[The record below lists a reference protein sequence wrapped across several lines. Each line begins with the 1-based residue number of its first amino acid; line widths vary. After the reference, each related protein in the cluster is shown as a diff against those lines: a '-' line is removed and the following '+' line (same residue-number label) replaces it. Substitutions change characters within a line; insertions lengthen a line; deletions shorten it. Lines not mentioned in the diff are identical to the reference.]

1 MQCHFFI
8 YLGEV
13 LALNEATLM
22 EGEYNE
28 ACCKGSNGK
37 QHSASEQSQW

>member
-1 MQCHFFI
+1 MKCHFFI

-13 LALNEATLM
+13 ITITEATLL

-37 QHSASEQSQW
+37 QHSISEQSK

>member
-1 MQCHFFI
+1 MKCHFFI

-13 LALNEATLM
+13 ITINEATLM

-28 ACCKGSNGK
+28 ARWKGSDGK
-37 QHSASEQSQW
+37 

>member
-13 LALNEATLM
+13 IAINEATLM
-22 EGEYNE
+22 EGEFNE
-28 ACCKGSNGK
+28 ARCKGSNGK
-37 QHSASEQSQW
+37 QHSASEQSK